1 MIEKLFQSKR
11 VFESKKMVD
20 DVFFW
25 HTGTHIKMMSRK
37 RDVCIERNVQGGCSV
52 FRGLFVVWCI
62 PSESEGFWGL
72 KRQREEK
79 RREERRGEERRGEER
94 RGEER

>member
-1 MIEKLFQSKR
+1 MKGNEPPSQNVRAEHQGQNFRIVIEKLFQSKR

-52 FRGLFVVWCI
+52 FRGLFGVWFR
-62 PSESEGFWGL
+62 PSESEGL
-72 KRQREEK
+72 
-79 RREERRGEERRGEER
+79 
-94 RGEER
+94 